1 MCTNESC
8 TIRPEA
14 FVKKVNRVNFNF
26 TLTVRHEMAVLDAL
40 EDSVIRALPVTTAA
54 HYI

>member
-14 FVKKVNRVNFNF
+14 FVKKVNRINLNF
-26 TLTVRHEMAVLDAL
+26 TLTLKHEMAVLDAL
-40 EDSVIRALPVTTAA
+40 EDSNLVRFN
-54 HYI
+54 H